1 MSRKK
6 VSNEQNNSSNE
17 PKNSLNEPIN
27 MIKNSLNEP
36 KIISV
41 SQRMFQMS
49 I

>member
-27 MIKNSLNEP
+27 NSNEQKYLNEP
-36 KIISV
+36 KII
-41 SQRMFQMS
+41 
-49 I
+49 